1 MEDRKSI
8 SGPTSGFM
16 VLCNCDGDPRSV
28 VGVETSVHHVF
39 NLLRLM
45 DAERPEEAPHSAWK
59 QCAGGFT
66 RVLDRMDEK

>member
-1 MEDRKSI
+1 MANRKSAN
-8 SGPTSGFM
+8 GPNNGFM

-45 DAERPEEAPHSAWK
+45 DAERPGEAPHSAWR
-59 QCAGGFT
+59 QCVGGFT
-66 RVLDRMDEK
+66 LVFEPVEEK